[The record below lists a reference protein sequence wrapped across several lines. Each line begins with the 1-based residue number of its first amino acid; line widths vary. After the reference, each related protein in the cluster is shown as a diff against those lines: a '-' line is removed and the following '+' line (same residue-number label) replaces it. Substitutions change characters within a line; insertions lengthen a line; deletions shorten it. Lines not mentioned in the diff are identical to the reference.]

1 MATAATTR
9 ATAPRLGR
17 AGVRRA
23 GAARH
28 LARSAWDLKLTVPV
42 AEGRSVA
49 STPVP
54 HLVAAPDKF
63 RGTATA
69 AEVAAAIAGAARAA
83 GWTADEVPMSD
94 GGEGLLDAL
103 GGDAT
108 RHDGR
113 RSARRTGRGG
123 VAHAR
128 SCRRRRAHDRRR
140 RDVACGRARP
150 PPDAARRRS
159 RARRHG
165 RRGPAPAGGPRRGG
179 PAYRDRLRGLGHHRR
194 RRGRLRRGRRAGRVR
209 RGGARRGIRRR
220 RRPSRTRPRVF
231 GPQKGATP
239 AQVEALGRRLA
250 RVAARYRR
258 ETGVDVTTV
267 AGAGAAGGLAGG
279 LVALGARIEPGFDL
293 VAGLVGLPARLE
305 RAELVVTGEGHLD
318 PPSFEGKVPGG
329 VLALAQAHGRRRPLP
344 VLCIAGGA
352 DQALLAAPPA
362 GLEVVSLTERFG
374 RAQARDETLAL
385 VGRVTAEW
393 LARFCP

>member
-1 MATAATTR
+1 M
-9 ATAPRLGR
+9 
-17 AGVRRA
+17 
-23 GAARH
+23 
-28 LARSAWDLKLTVPV
+28 
-42 AEGRSVA
+42 
-49 STPVP
+49 P

-69 AEVAAAIAGAARAA
+69 AEVATAIAGAARTA

-103 GGDAT
+103 GGTRRVTTVAGPLGAPVEAEWRTLEAADAGAPT
-108 RHDGR
+108 TAVVEM
-113 RSARRTGRGG
+113 S
-123 VAHAR
+123 
-128 SCRRRRAHDRRR
+128 RA
-140 RDVACGRARP
+140 AGRALLPTPHGDDPVRAGTAGVGQLLL
-150 PPDAARRRS
+150 AARD
-159 RARRHG
+159 A
-165 RRGPAPAGGPRRGG
+165 
-179 PAYRDRLRGLGHHRR
+179 
-194 RRGRLRRGRRAGRVR
+194 
-209 RGGARRGIRRR
+209 GARRIVIGCGGSATTDGGEGAFDAVGA
-220 RRPSRTRPRVF
+220 PAAFDGVELVVASDTTTGFSDAARVF

-250 RVAARYRR
+250 HVAARYRR

-305 RAELVVTGEGHLD
+305 RAELVVTGEGHVD

-329 VLALAQAHGRRRPLP
+329 VLALAQTRRRGRPLP

-352 DQALLAAPPA
+352 DAALLAAPPA

-374 RAQARDETLAL
+374 RAKARGDTLAL
-385 VGRVTAEW
+385 VGRVTAES